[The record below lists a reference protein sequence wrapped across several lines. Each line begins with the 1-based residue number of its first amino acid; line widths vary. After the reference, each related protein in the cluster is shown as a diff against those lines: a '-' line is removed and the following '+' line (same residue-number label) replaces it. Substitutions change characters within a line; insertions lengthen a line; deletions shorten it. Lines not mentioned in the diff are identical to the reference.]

1 MTISWTEKNF
11 SLERVERV
19 TASLKN
25 TLKSFHPSLSE
36 PALAFGGGPDN
47 FLLKGPEG
55 YLWGKVYV
63 ETLSHAAVDDLQK
76 ELDKMFRHKPFPEK
90 LLPHVF
96 FPARAKGV
104 GEGLKRLPG
113 PPKFFEYGQAFVL
126 READILG
133 PVNVTPGLGPKTYDF
148 NRSSRLNREELA
160 ELIDIALE
168 LKTA

>member
-1 MTISWTEKNF
+1 MTVLWTEKDF
-11 SLERVERV
+11 SSERMEWV
-19 TASLKN
+19 TVSLKN
-25 TLKSFHPSLSE
+25 ALKSFHPSLNE
-36 PALAFGGGPDN
+36 PALAFGGGPDT

-55 YLWGKVYV
+55 YLWGKVYI

-76 ELDKMFRHKPFPEK
+76 ELDQMFLHKPFPEK
-90 LLPHVF
+90 LLPYVF

-113 PPKFFEYGQAFVL
+113 PPKFFEYGQAFIL

-133 PVNVTPGLGPKTYDF
+133 HVNVAPEPRPQTYDF
-148 NRSSRLNREELA
+148 NRSSRLSREELA
-160 ELIDIALE
+160 ELIDIVLE